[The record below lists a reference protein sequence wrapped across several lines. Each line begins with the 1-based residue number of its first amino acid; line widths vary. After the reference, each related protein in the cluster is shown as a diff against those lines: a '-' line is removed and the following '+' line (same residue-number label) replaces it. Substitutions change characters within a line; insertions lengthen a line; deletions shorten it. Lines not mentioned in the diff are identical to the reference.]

1 LSNCFSVGDRVK
13 WAPDIA
19 VSVWRGT
26 VTAIEGEKCICDDR
40 GRISAGL
47 LVMVEDGEMELSEST
62 QEMLDVANAITAR
75 IAALEAE
82 RDALVD
88 VIAMQAETLSE
99 VTDRIVRETAFDDMD
114 ATLQRLLDYYLL
126 EVCGTSDWR
135 AGDTKLGAL
144 VNHIRR
150 FYR

>member
-13 WAPDIA
+13 WAPGIA
-19 VSVWRGT
+19 VSDWRGE
-26 VTAIEGEKCICDDR
+26 VTAVDGNYCICDDR

-47 LVMVEDGEMELSEST
+47 LVMVEYGEMELSEST
-62 QEMLDVANAITAR
+62 QEMLDVANTITAR
-75 IAALEAE
+75 IARLEAE

-88 VIAMQAETLSE
+88 VIAMQAEL
-99 VTDRIVRETAFDDMD
+99 IQPAGGQD

-126 EVCGTSDWR
+126 ELCGTSDWR

>member
-19 VSVWRGT
+19 VSDWRGE
-26 VTAIEGEKCICDDR
+26 VTAIEGNYCICDDR

-47 LVMVEDGEMELSEST
+47 LVMVEDEGMPQLDTQRANIELG
-62 QEMLDVANAITAR
+62 NALRR
-75 IAALEAE
+75 ISSLEAE

-88 VIAMQAETLSE
+88 VIAMQAELIQPAGPTSE
-99 VTDRIVRETAFDDMD
+99 QD

-126 EVCGTSDWR
+126 EVCGASDWR

-144 VNHIRR
+144 VSHIRR